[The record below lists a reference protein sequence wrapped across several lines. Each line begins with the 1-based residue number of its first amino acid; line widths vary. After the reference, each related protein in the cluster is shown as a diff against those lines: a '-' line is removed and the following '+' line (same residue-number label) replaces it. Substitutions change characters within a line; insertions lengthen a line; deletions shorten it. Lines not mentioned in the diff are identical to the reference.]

1 MAHDPDD
8 HPGIA
13 IPEADRLDQEQPA
26 NPTIASALTWPAP
39 PRQDVDESD
48 LMASAAMTP
57 ANSD

>member
-1 MAHDPDD
+1 MAHDRDND
-8 HPGIA
+8 PGTA
-13 IPEADRLDQEQPA
+13 IPRGDRLDQEQPA

-39 PRQDVDESD
+39 PRQDVDEAD